1 MMKLSLATTDF
12 KNLSNLRVK
21 YQDRNHACSD
31 LRPVYT
37 LDTETDENG
46 DITIIA
52 DNVGNY
58 LELDDITPEKVMKFL
73 FSKRYQGSWNF
84 FYNVTFDAEVILK
97 IFGDLLYDYKRTRV
111 LKFHYGDYTIEYIPA
126 KKIAIRKGHHSAV
139 FFDIAQYYHQSL
151 VSAYESNIGK
161 LPDWYITTKKQ
172 RSHYTRKYYQK
183 YPRKVRT
190 YCIQDCIFTKELS
203 KHWIK
208 NFHNTFSFY
217 PQRFISSGYLAE
229 KVLINNDV
237 NIPLFK
243 EIPFAINDLA
253 WKSYYGGRFEIL
265 KRGFIGTAHLY
276 DINSAYPYAFANIP
290 DITKGKWKKLKKISD
305 DALLGFFKI
314 QCNIPDCKYVPP
326 FPFRK
331 NNRLLFPSGK
341 FVTYCTLAELK
352 ACDNPKYYKILESYQ
367 YFDDYPIY
375 PYKEFVE
382 SIYKKRIQFK
392 NDNNP
397 LQLPL
402 KVILN
407 SIYGKTAQRV
417 GNRIGNLF
425 SPVIASTITGV
436 TRSMLYDFVQNHN
449 IEKDVVS
456 FATDSIITTKKLG
469 VDSVQLGGFAYE
481 NSGDDVYV
489 LQNGIYRFN
498 GKWKKRGI
506 GNLEN
511 KQIEHLKTIE
521 KDGNLYQ
528 KMNVLRVNRLRTSIL
543 SESIDDIGK
552 FRIIE
557 RLVHLNADKKRMW
570 FEDLKNV
577 NTRITI
583 NSMPISMNFLDKNKL

>member
-1 MMKLSLATTDF
+1 MAESLSITDV
-12 KNLSNLRVK
+12 KNLSHLRVK
-21 YQDRNHACSD
+21 HQDRNHACSD
-31 LRPVYT
+31 LRPVYA

-46 DITIIA
+46 YITVLA
-52 DNVGNY
+52 DSDGNY
-58 LELDDITPEKVMKFL
+58 LELEDITPEKVMKFL

-97 IFGDLLYDYKRTRV
+97 IFGDLLYDYKKTRT
-111 LKFHYGDYTIEYIPA
+111 LTFYYGDYIIEYIPA

-151 VSAYESNIGK
+151 DKAYQNNIGE
-161 LPDWYITTKKQ
+161 LPEWYVNAKKQ
-172 RSHYTRKYYQK
+172 RSHYTRKFYKK
-183 YPRKVRT
+183 YPKKVRT
-190 YCIQDCIFTKELS
+190 YCIQDCIFTKQLAE
-203 KHWIK
+203 HWIK
-208 NFHNTFSFY
+208 NFHNAFSFY

-237 NIPLFK
+237 YIPLFK
-243 EIPFAINDLA
+243 EIPYSVNDLA

-290 DITKGKWKKLKKISD
+290 DITKGKWKKSKKISD
-305 DALLGFFKI
+305 DVLLGFFKI
-314 QCNIPDCKYVPP
+314 QCDIPDCKYVPP

-331 NNRLLFPSGK
+331 NRVLFPSGK
-341 FVTYCTLAELK
+341 FVTYCTLAELR
-352 ACDNPKYYKILESYQ
+352 ACNDHKFYKILESYQ
-367 YFDDYPIY
+367 YFDDSPIY
-375 PYKEFVE
+375 PYREFVE
-382 SIYKKRIQFK
+382 SIYKKRMQFK
-392 NDNNP
+392 KDDNP

-425 SPVIASTITGV
+425 SPVIASTITGMA
-436 TRSMLYDFVQNHN
+436 RAMLYEFVQKYS
-449 IEKDVVS
+449 IERDVVS

-469 VDSVQLGGFAYE
+469 MNSTNLGGFAYE
-481 NSGDDVYV
+481 NSGSDVYV

-506 GNLEN
+506 GNLRN
-511 KQIEHLKTIE
+511 RQIEHLDTVE

-528 KMNVLRVNRLRTSIL
+528 IMKVLRVNRLRTSIL
-543 SESIDDIGK
+543 SDSINDIGK
-552 FRIIE
+552 FKPVE
-557 RLVHLNADKKRMW
+557 RLVNLNADKKRMW
-570 FEDLKNV
+570 FEDLKDV
-577 NTRITI
+577 NDGKMID
-583 NSMPISMNFLDKNKL
+583 SMPLSLNHIPKK

>member
-1 MMKLSLATTDF
+1 MAKSLSITDF
-12 KNLSNLRVK
+12 NNLSNMRVK

-31 LRPVYT
+31 LRPVYA

-46 DITIIA
+46 DITVLA
-52 DNVGNY
+52 DNEGNY
-58 LELDDITPEKVMKFL
+58 LELDDITPEKVIKFL

-97 IFGDLLYDYKRTRV
+97 IFGDLLYDYKRTRT
-111 LKFHYGDYTIEYIPA
+111 LKFHYGDYTIDYIPA
-126 KKIAIRKGHHSAV
+126 KKIAIRKGHHSVV

-151 VSAYESNIGK
+151 DNAYRNNIGK
-161 LPDWYITTKKQ
+161 LPKWYTEAKKQ
-172 RSHYTRKYYQK
+172 RSHYTRKFYKK
-183 YPRKVRT
+183 YPKKVRT

-203 KHWIK
+203 QHWIT
-208 NFHNTFSFY
+208 NFHNAFSFY

-229 KVLINNDV
+229 KVLINNDIY
-237 NIPLFK
+237 IPLFK
-243 EIPFAINDLA
+243 EIPFPVNDLA

-290 DITKGKWKKLKKISD
+290 NITKGKWRKSKKVSD

-314 QCNIPDCKYVPP
+314 QCDIPDCKYIPP

-341 FVTYCTLAELK
+341 FVTYCTLAELR
-352 ACDNPKYYKILESYQ
+352 ACNDNLFYKVLESYQ
-367 YFDDYPIY
+367 YFDDTPVY
-375 PYKEFVE
+375 PYKQFVE
-382 SIYKKRIQFK
+382 FIYKKRMQFK
-392 NDNNP
+392 NDDNP

-425 SPVIASTITGV
+425 SPVIASTITGM
-436 TRSMLYDFVQNHN
+436 TRTMLYEFVVQHGV
-449 IEKDVVS
+449 EDDVVS

-469 VDSVQLGGFAYE
+469 VNSTKLGGFAYE
-481 NSGDDVYV
+481 NSGNDVYV

-498 GKWKKRGI
+498 KKWKKRGI
-506 GNLEN
+506 GNLGN
-511 KQIEHLKTIE
+511 RQIEHLDTME
-521 KDGNLYQ
+521 KEGNLYQ
-528 KMNVLRVNRLRTSIL
+528 IMKVLRVNRLRTSIL
-543 SESIDDIGK
+543 NNSIDQIGK
-552 FRIIE
+552 FKTVE
-557 RLVHLNADKKRMW
+557 RQIDLNADRKRIW
-570 FEDLKNV
+570 FDDLRDV
-577 NTRITI
+577 NDGKMI
-583 NSMPISMNFLDKNKL
+583 NSIPISLNFMNIEFH